1 MMAHHLRKS
10 ETEDSHDVI
19 VMCMHCKRTLLHSP
33 EGEKWEF
40 IEQYVM
46 QRPENV
52 SDGLCGDCLVKHYS
66 LR

>member
-19 VMCMHCKRTLLHSP
+19 VMCVHGKRTLLHSP

-46 QRPENV
+46 QRPE
-52 SDGLCGDCLVKHYS
+52 CQ
-66 LR
+66 